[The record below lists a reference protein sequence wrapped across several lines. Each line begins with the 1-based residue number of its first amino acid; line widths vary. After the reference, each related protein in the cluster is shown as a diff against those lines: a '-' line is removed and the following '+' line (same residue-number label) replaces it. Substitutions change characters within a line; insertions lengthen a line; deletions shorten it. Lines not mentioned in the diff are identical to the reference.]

1 MNITAKIAKIANRT
15 DRFLGTTVNKLKD
28 IALRGSQALPEIQRD
43 IKYRLK
49 FVTYQIRLNKIRP
62 NTLAALDYA
71 NRGIQIGLVQR
82 VLTTDFWF
90 IDDLRK
96 ELADQEVHI
105 VDIDHILH
113 FANTPADLGTGLD
126 QLRYDEAE
134 IDYPIYI
141 NREMVIVDG
150 NHRYLK
156 AKEKGEKTIA
166 VQYVGKP
173 HLSLFNCDL

>member
-28 IALRGSQALPEIQRD
+28 ITLRGSQALPEIQRE

-49 FVTYQIRLNKIRP
+49 FVTYQMRLNRIRP
-62 NTLAALDYA
+62 NTAAALEFA
-71 NRGIQIGLVQR
+71 NRGMQIGLVQR
-82 VLTTDFWF
+82 VVTTDFWF

-96 ELADQEVHI
+96 EMVDEEVHI
-105 VDIDHILH
+105 VNIDDITH
-113 FANTPADLGTGLD
+113 FTNTSKDLGTGLD
-126 QLRYDEAE
+126 QLRYDEA
-134 IDYPIYI
+134 DYSYPIYL
-141 NREMVIVDG
+141 NSEMVIVDG